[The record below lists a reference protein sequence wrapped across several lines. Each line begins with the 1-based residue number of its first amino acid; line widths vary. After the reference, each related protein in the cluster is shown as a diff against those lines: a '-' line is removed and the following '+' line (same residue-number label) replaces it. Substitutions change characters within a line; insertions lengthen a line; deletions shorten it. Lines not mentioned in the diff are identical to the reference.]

1 MIEDRFREY
10 LNRKEYN
17 IPLQQLFCTNCKIKH
32 GSADRIYPFSNENI
46 GEFLEGFDLEGKSVI
61 TVGSSGDQVLNAV
74 YRGATDV
81 TLFDANIFARYYVE
95 LKIAAIKNLSL
106 EEFLKYFTSDNIL
119 DWKYY
124 SKVSHD
130 LSDEAK
136 LFWDTLMLELDEE
149 NKEIYEKKLFPIECV
164 YKGDIS
170 HFTVGQMSNI
180 FCRNVENYTK
190 LQERLKN
197 VTIHY
202 VNDTLKFISNTTG
215 MKKYDL
221 IMLSNVFDYVK
232 HKEFIKVI
240 EYLYA
245 NNLNNGSL
253 MQIDYLFY
261 GDTLKEVIESVIPKH
276 LKGRLKCVKVENAL
290 TYAQNQNKK
299 ASITSD
305 GNVYLE
311 KRMDIVEGNPYQTS
325 IMLEK

>member
-1 MIEDRFREY
+1 
-10 LNRKEYN
+10 
-17 IPLQQLFCTNCKIKH
+17 
-32 GSADRIYPFSNENI
+32 
-46 GEFLEGFDLEGKSVI
+46 
-61 TVGSSGDQVLNAV
+61 
-74 YRGATDV
+74 
-81 TLFDANIFARYYVE
+81 
-95 LKIAAIKNLSL
+95 
-106 EEFLKYFTSDNIL
+106 
-119 DWKYY
+119 
-124 SKVSHD
+124 
-130 LSDEAK
+130 
-136 LFWDTLMLELDEE
+136 
-149 NKEIYEKKLFPIECV
+149 
-164 YKGDIS
+164 
-170 HFTVGQMSNI
+170 MSNI

-245 NNLNNGSL
+245 NNLNNGAL
-253 MQIDYLFY
+253 MQVDYLFY
-261 GDTLKEVIESVIPKH
+261 GDALKEVIESVIPKH

-299 ASITSD
+299 ASISPE

-311 KRMDIVEGNPYQTS
+311 KRMYIVECNPYQTS

>member
-1 MIEDRFREY
+1 M
-10 LNRKEYN
+10 L
-17 IPLQQLFCTNCKIKH
+17 QLFCTNCKIKH

-164 YKGDIS
+164 Y
-170 HFTVGQMSNI
+170 
-180 FCRNVENYTK
+180 
-190 LQERLKN
+190 
-197 VTIHY
+197 
-202 VNDTLKFISNTTG
+202 
-215 MKKYDL
+215 
-221 IMLSNVFDYVK
+221 
-232 HKEFIKVI
+232 
-240 EYLYA
+240 
-245 NNLNNGSL
+245 
-253 MQIDYLFY
+253 
-261 GDTLKEVIESVIPKH
+261 
-276 LKGRLKCVKVENAL
+276 
-290 TYAQNQNKK
+290 
-299 ASITSD
+299 
-305 GNVYLE
+305 
-311 KRMDIVEGNPYQTS
+311 
-325 IMLEK
+325 